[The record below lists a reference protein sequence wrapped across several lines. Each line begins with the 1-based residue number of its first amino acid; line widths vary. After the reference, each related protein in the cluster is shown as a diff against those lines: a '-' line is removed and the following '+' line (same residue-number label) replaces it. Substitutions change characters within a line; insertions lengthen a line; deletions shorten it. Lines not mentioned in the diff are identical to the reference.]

1 MARRTPL
8 DRYRNVGIIAHIDA
22 GKTTTTE
29 RILYCTGVSSRM
41 GEVHDGSAVM
51 DWMSEEQERG
61 ISITA
66 AATTCF
72 WSGSDSGFPE
82 HQINIIDTPGH
93 VDFTVEVERSLRVL
107 DGAVVVLCGLSGVQS
122 QTQTVWRQASRHR
135 IPRIAFVNK
144 MDRPGADFQGTVAQM
159 RERLGAVPVPLQLPL
174 TLGGDLAGIV
184 DLITM
189 QALMWDPSDHIK
201 SFRAEPIPEHYAHSC
216 AFMREAIVEAAA
228 EASDELTARY
238 VDGRGLTENE
248 ILYGLRLR
256 TLRSEIVPVMCGSA
270 ARNVGIQTL
279 LDAVVHYLPSPVDAP
294 LPTQTN
300 AESPNAAHVENSH
313 EPFAALVF
321 KVMHDKHLGFLAFL
335 RVYRGRLA
343 VEDFALN
350 ARTGHPFTARHLVRI
365 HANEYEPI
373 DEVAAGDIAA
383 LAGHPDLRTGDT
395 LCKPGNVVFLE
406 PPMLPQPV
414 ISVAIESRSHED
426 EAKLAVVLGRLAH
439 EDPSLLVTTDPESGQ
454 TILSGMGELHLEIIV
469 ERIRREFGLDAR
481 VGRPRVAYREAIRSK
496 ICREAIW
503 DREVGGRG
511 QYARVS
517 LSLEPLPL
525 DSDVEFCCEV
535 AAQSLPPAF
544 IPAIEQGVRE
554 QMQHGTVSG
563 FPLRGLRV
571 TVVGGSWHET
581 DSDLQAFRGAAAV
594 ALREG
599 VRGSNPFLI
608 EPVMIV
614 EVSSPENFMGAVIG
628 ELNRRRG
635 SRLALNDAP
644 GAKVISALVPLSEMF
659 GYATTLRST
668 TQGLATYSMEFSKYA
683 EVPPSVAASITG
695 GVAAR

>member
-1 MARRTPL
+1 VACRTPL

-51 DWMSEEQERG
+51 DWMPEEQERG

-72 WSGSDSGFPE
+72 WSGSDSGFSE

-107 DGAVVVLCGLSGVQS
+107 DGAVVVLCGVSGVQS

-135 IPRIAFVNK
+135 IPRIVFINK
-144 MDRPGADFQGTVAQM
+144 MDRPGASFEDTLAQV

-174 TLGGDLAGIV
+174 ILDGVLAGIV
-184 DLITM
+184 DLVTM
-189 QALMWDPSDHIK
+189 QALLWDPSGHIE
-201 SFRAEPIPEHYAHSC
+201 SFRAEPIPEHYARSC
-216 AFMREAIVEAAA
+216 ALMREVVVEAAA

-270 ARNVGIQTL
+270 ARNVGIQAL

-300 AESPNAAHVENSH
+300 AEPPNAAHVENSH
-313 EPFAALVF
+313 EPLAALVF

-335 RVYRGRLA
+335 RVYRGRLG
-343 VEDFALN
+343 VDDFALN
-350 ARTGHPFTARHLVRI
+350 ARTGHTFKARHLVQI

-373 DEVAAGDIAA
+373 DEVAAGGIAA
-383 LAGHPDLRTGDT
+383 LAGLPDLRTGDT
-395 LCKPGNVVFLE
+395 LCEPGLVVFLE
-406 PPMLPQPV
+406 PPTLPQPV
-414 ISVAIESRSHED
+414 ISVAIEPRSHDD
-426 EAKLAVVLGRLAH
+426 EANLAVVLDRLAH

-454 TILSGMGELHLEIIV
+454 TILSGMGELHLEIV
-469 ERIRREFGLDAR
+469 VARIRREFGLDAR
-481 VGRPRVAYREAIRSK
+481 VGRPRVAYRESIRSK
-496 ICREAIW
+496 ACREAIW
-503 DREVGGRG
+503 DRDLGGRA
-511 QYARVS
+511 QYARVT

-525 DSDVEFCCEV
+525 GSDIEFCCEV
-535 AAQSLPPAF
+535 AEQSLPPAF

-554 QMQHGTVSG
+554 QLQHGAVSG

-581 DSDLQAFRGAAAV
+581 DSDLQAFRSAAAV

-599 VRGSNPFLI
+599 VRGANPFLI

-635 SRLALNDAP
+635 SILALNDAP